1 MDHIDGSAHS
11 FPVMSALPADPDLMG
26 DIMANSKA
34 QDLDI
39 SAEDIGSAEFHMLCR
54 QFVKSREKRKA
65 EKSIEKD
72 PRADVVVPKP
82 EAVLAPEQGQRVALP
97 SKVTKRHKE
106 KRRGDPDLGSIPWLL
121 SDQCIIN

>member
-11 FPVMSALPADPDLMG
+11 FPVMSALPADPDPMG

-54 QFVKSREKRKA
+54 QFIKSREKRQA

-72 PRADVVVPKP
+72 PKADAAVPKP
-82 EAVLAPEQGQRVALP
+82 EAASAPDQGQRPPKSP
-97 SKVTKRHKE
+97 SVTKR
-106 KRRGDPDLGSIPWLL
+106 RGGDPDLGSIPWLL
-121 SDQCIIN
+121 SDQRIIN